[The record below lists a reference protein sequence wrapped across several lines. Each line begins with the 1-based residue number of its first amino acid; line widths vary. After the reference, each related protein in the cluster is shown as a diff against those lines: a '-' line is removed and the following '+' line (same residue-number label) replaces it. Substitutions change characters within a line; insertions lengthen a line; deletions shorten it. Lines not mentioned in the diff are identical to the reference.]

1 MGRKTV
7 AEIINRIAEF
17 KRRIGAQRIVIFGS
31 LARGE
36 FGGHS
41 DVDLLIVSER
51 FRGKDFFG
59 RLRGLWL
66 EWDLDVP
73 VDFFPCTPEEFEK
86 SKKEV
91 SLISEAVK
99 EGIEV

>member
-17 KRRIGAQRIVIFGS
+17 QTANWSAEDSHFWFPSEGRIRWAQRRGS
-31 LARGE
+31 
-36 FGGHS
+36 
-41 DVDLLIVSER
+41 LIVSER

>member
-7 AEIINRIAEF
+7 AEVISRVAEF
-17 KRRIGAQRIVIFGS
+17 KRRIGAQKVVVFGS
-31 LARGE
+31 LVRGE
-36 FGGHS
+36 FGEHS
-41 DVDLLIVSER
+41 DVDLVIVSEK
-51 FRGKDFFG
+51 FRGKDFFE

-66 EWDLDVP
+66 EWGLGLP

-91 SLISEAVK
+91 SVVSEALR